1 MAGNLAAI
9 YFFNNKN
16 DPFHFQNFSD
26 LDEMDYEDEFVNTD
40 DDDDFNRRFRLQSD
54 SDMLH
59 NINNANNLITSHPG
73 RINNTNDT
81 TQMTMSYKGAQVHQ
95 LLSVHRAFL

>member
-1 MAGNLAAI
+1 
-9 YFFNNKN
+9 
-16 DPFHFQNFSD
+16 
-26 LDEMDYEDEFVNTD
+26 MDYEDEFVNTD

-73 RINNTNDT
+73 RINNTNDNDGNNDRIEPVLT
-81 TQMTMSYKGAQVHQ
+81 LIVIIFSSNVDGFEGH
-95 LLSVHRAFL
+95 H